1 MIKKCEGVNP
11 TWWDDTYTFAEAF
24 DALHRVWGT
33 GGVYKC
39 YLSLFNIPY
48 NVEAIHIAWIC
59 FKAFSHLS

>member
-48 NVEAIHIAWIC
+48 NV
-59 FKAFSHLS
+59 